1 LSLQLFFIENKD
13 EKIIKISFRS
23 QGDFDVNQFARNHF
37 QGGHCNAAGG
47 KSEVSM
53 EETVSKFEDLV
64 TKLTI

>member
-1 LSLQLFFIENKD
+1 MSINLHE
-13 EKIIKISFRS
+13 IIL
-23 QGDFDVNQFARNHF
+23 
-37 QGGHCNAAGG
+37 GGHCNAAGG

>member
-1 LSLQLFFIENKD
+1 MYLP
-13 EKIIKISFRS
+13 FR
-23 QGDFDVNQFARNHF
+23 DAICRNHF
-37 QGGHCNAAGG
+37 QGGDCNAAGG